1 MKKVLKVL
9 FTVLFII
16 GSIIAIN
23 QLMVN
28 YSNDGVVFMVL
39 ALTSFCL
46 HLFAWVAPKT
56 FFNLCWKITGI
67 LPDKFDYENSYG
79 KLESVDIGMLIT
91 SNILLAVVFLFK

>member
-9 FTVLFII
+9 FTALFII

-28 YSNDGVVFMVL
+28 YSNDGVVVMVL
-39 ALTSFCL
+39 ALAFFCL
-46 HLFAWVAPKT
+46 HLFAWIAPKV

-67 LPDKFDYENSYG
+67 LPDTFDYENSYG
-79 KLESVDIGMLIT
+79 KLESVDIGMLLT
-91 SNILLAVVFLFK
+91 SNILLGVVFLLI